1 MRDRTKDINR
11 VVSLCDHPAG
21 QYFDHDDSRPNGHQ
35 VYRFWTRDRGD
46 SRCAA
51 QIWPRRH
58 SRVYG
63 TRSQCAA
70 VVLAKCGCVEPGRGV
85 FSGERF
91 VRAASSLSS
100 RRHSLAPR
108 VSLSSLQMHTG
119 ISQTQIGTNAF
130 LTSRAAAAADE
141 TQTASSAHPEMSE
154 QGASLLDT
162 VLQGDPA
169 SRPTATALVAFL
181 AVENAGVNA
190 RRLRE
195 ALAEEDAVLAK
206 ADAEIAGEATILL
219 ATVAAKNAALV
230 TAASKDAAL
239 AAKDDVLAEK
249 DAALLAAVTAKN
261 AAHATASA
269 TKAAQLKELA
279 EKDGA
284 LAMAVATAAEKD
296 AAHRKLL
303 VEKDDALAAAL
314 AQMEQLRALTPPDPP
329 PLDMPSIGTAPSA
342 VPPSLP
348 VGTDGDGDPAS
359 LVGRMVNVDGIGT
372 CTVVSFNKKR
382 SPFAN
387 STHTLRLNSTH
398 ATRDVVLRRTKAGM
412 TIGVPFSAL

>member
-1 MRDRTKDINR
+1 
-11 VVSLCDHPAG
+11 
-21 QYFDHDDSRPNGHQ
+21 
-35 VYRFWTRDRGD
+35 
-46 SRCAA
+46 
-51 QIWPRRH
+51 
-58 SRVYG
+58 
-63 TRSQCAA
+63 
-70 VVLAKCGCVEPGRGV
+70 
-85 FSGERF
+85 
-91 VRAASSLSS
+91 
-100 RRHSLAPR
+100 
-108 VSLSSLQMHTG
+108 
-119 ISQTQIGTNAF
+119 
-130 LTSRAAAAADE
+130 
-141 TQTASSAHPEMSE
+141 MSE

-181 AVENAGVNA
+181 GAAAVESAGDDDG
-190 RRLRE
+190 RLRE
-195 ALAEEDAVLAK
+195 ALAAKDAALVEKEVALVEKEVAL
-206 ADAEIAGEATILL
+206 T
-219 ATVAAKNAALV
+219 TVAAKD
-230 TAASKDAAL
+230 ASLAEKDAS
-239 AAKDDVLAEK
+239 LAEK
-249 DAALLAAVTAKN
+249 DAALAAALAEMEQLRALMPLP
-261 AAHATASA
+261 ATASA
-269 TKAAQLKELA
+269 TQAAQREQLA

-284 LAMAVATAAEKD
+284 LAMAVAQNEQLQEAKDVALATAAEKD

-303 VEKDDALAAAL
+303 IEKDDALAAAL
-314 AQMEQLRALTPPDPP
+314 ARMEQLRALTPPDPP